1 MSREG
6 FVAPTQLS
14 QAASGFSS
22 TKSNTVK
29 YICTNCAT
37 SLSLGRNDAIRCSA
51 CGHRVLYKSR
61 TRRMV
66 QFEAR

>member
-6 FVAPTQLS
+6 FVAPQNLS
-14 QAASGFSS
+14 SAAAGFAIN
-22 TKSNTVK
+22 KNNTVK
-29 YICTNCAT
+29 YICTSCAT
-37 SLSLGRNDAIRCSA
+37 SVSLGRNDAIRCNN
-51 CGHRVLYKSR
+51 CGHRVLYKAR